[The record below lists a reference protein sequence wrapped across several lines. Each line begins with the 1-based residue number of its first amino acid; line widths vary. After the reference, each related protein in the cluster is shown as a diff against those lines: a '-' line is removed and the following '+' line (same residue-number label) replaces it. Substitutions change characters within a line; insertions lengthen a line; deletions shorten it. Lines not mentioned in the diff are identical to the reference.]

1 MMTLKP
7 GGCGV
12 VGLFFALRGCEVVLT
27 DLEELIPHLE
37 ANAQANQTT
46 IASSGGSVRVQ
57 KLDWD
62 FATESDIVS
71 LYGNNAAEEGFD
83 FVLGSELLY
92 VGTLEEGFKPLIR
105 VLKTLLKTTKS
116 GREPRAYF
124 ADEWD
129 YGMRDTFFE
138 ELREEG
144 FRVEVLV
151 KDNCFHIYSIFSATK
166 ASS

>member
-1 MMTLKP
+1 MRSKARL
-7 GGCGV
+7 G
-12 VGLFFALRGCEVVLT
+12 
-27 DLEELIPHLE
+27 
-37 ANAQANQTT
+37 
-46 IASSGGSVRVQ
+46 
-57 KLDWD
+57 
-62 FATESDIVS
+62 
-71 LYGNNAAEEGFD
+71 
-83 FVLGSELLY
+83 LGSELLY

-105 VLKTLLKTTKS
+105 VLKTLLKAIKS

-151 KDNCFHIYSIFSATK
+151 KDNCFHIYSIVSTAN